1 MKNRINNKL
10 LILTTIGAISM
21 SGCVSKTVEVIDTK
35 VNKVTV
41 PHTNQVKVSKWKSL
55 TNSKKEDCVDC
66 YATITKESSVR
77 AATVNTSSVIYDYSK
92 APADVDSINNIK
104 LEEYKNPYIIDES
117 YSEYDNR
124 DESLYVKIGNSLPYD
139 YSKAPADVD
148 SINNIKL
155 EEYKN
160 PYIIDE
166 SYSEYDNRDE
176 SLYVKI
182 GNSLPREENMKLSS
196 KNSIQVGAF
205 RKYVGAKVYAKRYS
219 LLTSKYNVDIK
230 ENVKDN
236 KPIYRVQIE
245 GFSNENEARK
255 FMTRYGINGAFL
267 VKR

>member
-124 DESLYVKIGNSLPYD
+124 DESLYVKIGNSLP
-139 YSKAPADVD
+139 
-148 SINNIKL
+148 
-155 EEYKN
+155 
-160 PYIIDE
+160 
-166 SYSEYDNRDE
+166 
-176 SLYVKI
+176 
-182 GNSLPREENMKLSS
+182 REENMKLSS

>member
-21 SGCVSKTVEVIDTK
+21 GGCVSKTVEVIDTK

-124 DESLYVKIGNSLPYD
+124 DESLH
-139 YSKAPADVD
+139 
-148 SINNIKL
+148 
-155 EEYKN
+155 
-160 PYIIDE
+160 
-166 SYSEYDNRDE
+166 
-176 SLYVKI
+176 VKI

>member
-92 APADVDSINNIK
+92 APADVD
-104 LEEYKNPYIIDES
+104 
-117 YSEYDNR
+117 
-124 DESLYVKIGNSLPYD
+124 
-139 YSKAPADVD
+139 
-148 SINNIKL
+148 L

>member
-10 LILTTIGAISM
+10 LILTTIGAISI

-124 DESLYVKIGNSLPYD
+124 DESLH
-139 YSKAPADVD
+139 
-148 SINNIKL
+148 
-155 EEYKN
+155 
-160 PYIIDE
+160 
-166 SYSEYDNRDE
+166 
-176 SLYVKI
+176 VKI

>member
-10 LILTTIGAISM
+10 LILTTIGAISI

-77 AATVNTSSVIYDYSK
+77 AATVNTSSVI
-92 APADVDSINNIK
+92 
-104 LEEYKNPYIIDES
+104 
-117 YSEYDNR
+117 
-124 DESLYVKIGNSLPYD
+124 YD

>member
-21 SGCVSKTVEVIDTK
+21 GGCVSKTVEVIDTK

-77 AATVNTSSVIYDYSK
+77 AATVNTSSVI
-92 APADVDSINNIK
+92 
-104 LEEYKNPYIIDES
+104 
-117 YSEYDNR
+117 
-124 DESLYVKIGNSLPYD
+124 YD